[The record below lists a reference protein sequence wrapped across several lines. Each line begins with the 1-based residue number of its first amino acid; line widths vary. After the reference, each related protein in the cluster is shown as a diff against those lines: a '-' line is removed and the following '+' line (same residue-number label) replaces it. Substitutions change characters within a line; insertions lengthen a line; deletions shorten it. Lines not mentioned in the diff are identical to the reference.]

1 MSNFDLFAILVI
13 LVLLAFISGMITGV
27 ALARPKVK
35 G

>member
-13 LVLLAFISGMITGV
+13 LVLLAFIGGMITGV